1 MLVHNHMAKSP
12 MASMMREAAKHM
24 SDMRPMMDNKRKAP
38 AYGRGGKKGRYQYGK
53 IRIKGYADPL
63 A

>member
-1 MLVHNHMAKSP
+1 

-24 SDMRPMMDNKRKAP
+24 PDMRPMMDDKRKMPP

-53 IRIKGYADPL
+53 TRIKGYADPL